1 MKENKKENGC
11 ERNLNGRFSGELGWK
26 IVQQFT
32 SEEPMNCFGELSN
45 KFASE
50 GCLIDLLK
58 PGSMFS
64 KTKTFCFQKQK
75 PFVLKT
81 VFFSHLAYA
90 CVRES
95 MKAREVGRGVTPH
108 SRGVR

>member
-11 ERNLNGRFSGELGWK
+11 ERNFNGRFSGGLGWE

-50 GCLIDLLK
+50 GSPIYLSKL
-58 PGSMFS
+58 GSTFS
-64 KTKTFCFQKQK
+64 RTKTFCFENE
-75 PFVLKT
+75 
-81 VFFSHLAYA
+81 VF
-90 CVRES
+90 
-95 MKAREVGRGVTPH
+95 
-108 SRGVR
+108 